1 MSEVTFLSM
10 MQGSIAQQ
18 KMEAQAEA
26 LQQIRRVLASI
37 ENLRSFLRN
46 FTEGLAGFRPLQQ
59 CIDRIVELNTCGR
72 CVAVRQPFCRNVCA
86 AIARACYSPFNDA
99 LENQMEVLWEVVR
112 RILDRATDAIDDLNE
127 NRGFLD
133 VDNAALVSEAIS
145 RTRRDGG
152 RGRE

>member
-1 MSEVTFLSM
+1 
-10 MQGSIAQQ
+10 MQGRIAQQ

-46 FTEGLAGFRPLQQ
+46 FTEDLAGFRPLQQ
-59 CIDRIVELNTCGR
+59 CIDRIVDLNTCGR

-99 LENQMEVLWEVVR
+99 LEDQMEVLWEVVR
-112 RILDRATDAIDDLNE
+112 RILDSATDAIEDLNE

-133 VDNAALVSEAIS
+133 VDNAALVSGAMP
-145 RTRRDGG
+145 
-152 RGRE
+152 